1 MKKIYLGTLLFIIS
15 ILLLNSKILANTINF
30 TENPN
35 SSNSA
40 YEAVGIG
47 GITISPLVST
57 LVISKGQTIYQNI
70 TVYNNNKRTTTL
82 SLRFSNFTSRNPFGD
97 PQFQGLT
104 DKATISDQSLNIN
117 TVNSITVQPG
127 QSKNISIE
135 ITAKQNAEPG
145 EDFIAAFV
153 LSQGEST
160 SNININSAVGSLFLI
175 RINGAVKESG
185 FIKSFT
191 ETKNIYLST
200 PIIFNENFENTGNV
214 HLIPQGEI
222 QIYNIF
228 GNEVAT
234 IPVNVNRG
242 IVLPIGV
249 NERIFTQNW
258 NPSNFLLGKYTAKL
272 YLTYGT
278 NSVTTVEATSSFWI
292 IPLWFI
298 IIIIVIITVII
309 IWQIL
314 SRIQRQK
321 YY

>member
-1 MKKIYLGTLLFIIS
+1 MKKIYTGTLLFIIS
-15 ILLLNSKILANTINF
+15 IFILNSKILANTINF

-47 GITISPLVST
+47 GITISPLVNT

-70 TVYNNNKRTTTL
+70 TVYNDNKTPTTL
-82 SLRFSNFTSRNPFGD
+82 SVKFANFISRDPFGD
-97 PQFQGLT
+97 PQFNGLT
-104 DKATISDQSLNIN
+104 NKATISDQNLNIN

-127 QSKNISIE
+127 KSRNISIE
-135 ITAKQNAEPG
+135 IKAKQNAEPG

-153 LSQGEST
+153 LSKGETS

-175 RINGAVKESG
+175 RINGIVKESG

-191 ETKNIYLST
+191 ETKNVYVSN
-200 PIIFNENFENTGNV
+200 PINFDENFENTGNV

-228 GNEVAT
+228 GDEVET

-249 NERIFTQNW
+249 KNRIFTQSW
-258 NPSNFLLGKYTAKL
+258 NPTKFLLGKYTAKL

-278 NSVTTVEATSSFWI
+278 NSVTTIEATSSFWI
-292 IPLWFI
+292 IPLWSI
-298 IIIIVIITVII
+298 IIVIVIITVIV

-314 SRIQRQK
+314 SRVQRQK